1 MNFIRRRPTFLY
13 TVDILKQIEVR
24 PMLVHKAYKFC
35 IEAKLSKAL
44 RILLEEQRV
53 LLTGINNIL
62 RLHESMNTLET
73 QDMITYHKLS
83 TKAIKKQYVIRMEY
97 LQVSNM
103 LKNIKLAKASN
114 EVSWSQ
120 ISDYM

>member
-1 MNFIRRRPTFLY
+1 
-13 TVDILKQIEVR
+13 
-24 PMLVHKAYKFC
+24 MLVHKAYKFC